1 MILGTGVDIVD
12 IASFAAQLAEPGTRF
27 EKVFTARERRTAQER
42 AVRRGGSDGAVA
54 EHLAA
59 RWAAKEAFIKAW
71 SAALYGSAPLLPEA
85 VWSQIEVVGDQWG
98 RPGLR
103 LYGEVEKKFAA
114 LGETRVHVS
123 LSHDGPVAVAFVVV
137 DGRA

>member
-1 MILGTGVDIVD
+1 MILGTGVDVVD

-27 EKVFTARERRTAQER
+27 EKVFTARERRAAHER
-42 AVRRGGSDGAVA
+42 AARRGGSEGAVA

-59 RWAAKEAFIKAW
+59 RWAAKEAFVKAW
-71 SAALYGSAPLLPEA
+71 SAALYGSAPPLPET
-85 VWSQIEVVGDQWG
+85 VWSQIEVVGDQWD

-103 LYGEVEKKFAA
+103 LYGAVEEKFAA
-114 LGETRVHVS
+114 LGETRLHLS

-137 DGRA
+137 DGSA